1 MKMSESIKI
10 ELGTP
15 EVTID
20 YSTLAQELIEEAA
33 DGIAEI
39 ANEAVD
45 HYMRYEF
52 DISDQLSD
60 QVSDSIN
67 DAIDSLLDDVSPG
80 SLCGLGRSFESAV
93 RTLLIHHIDMRQVL
107 IENVAIENNG
117 GISKVVQD
125 AMKKEMVVNI
135 TFVDK
140 QPAEVV
146 STVGEIGGVENTEEL
161 VGLVG
166 ETATNLIP
174 GPVDEINTRS
184 ENV

>member
-1 MKMSESIKI
+1 MSESISI

-15 EVTID
+15 EISID
-20 YSTLAQELIEEAA
+20 YSALAQELLEEAS
-33 DGIAEI
+33 DSIVEI

-52 DISDQLSD
+52 DISDQVSD

-80 SLCGLGRSFESAV
+80 SLCSLGRSFESAV

-117 GISKVVQD
+117 GLSKVVQD

-135 TFVDK
+135 SFVDK

-146 STVGEIGGVENTEEL
+146 TVTGNEIAGVTSNVSNDL
-161 VGLVG
+161 L
-166 ETATNLIP
+166 P